1 MMEETIRRSLPEAE
15 GSLMP
20 IHDWTRVDSALFHDF
35 HQGWVISLRNALNAG
50 ALPADYYA
58 LVEQSIK
65 GPIPDVL
72 ALHLSN
78 GAKDFY
84 EPGTGGLA
92 VSTVPP
98 RTRLVQRHE
107 ESIYARKADQV
118 TVRHRHGRIVAV
130 IEIVSP
136 GNKASNAEFRAFL
149 KKASELIRQ
158 GVHLLVIDLFP
169 PTKRDPQGIHHA
181 IWNELTGGDFDPPP
195 DKPLTLTAY
204 DAGPP
209 EVAYVEPIAVG
220 DDLPDMPL
228 FLEPEH
234 YVNAPLEAT
243 YQTTWEVFPGALK
256 GLLEVG

>member
-1 MMEETIRRSLPEAE
+1 
-15 GSLMP
+15 MP
-20 IHDWTRVDSALFHDF
+20 IHDWTRVDSGLFHDF
-35 HQGWVISLRNALNAG
+35 HQGWVCALCDVLNTRTLTDDFFAI
-50 ALPADYYA
+50 AERP
-58 LVEQSIK
+58 INR
-65 GPIPDVL
+65 PIPDAL
-72 ALHLSN
+72 ALHLSD
-78 GAKDFY
+78 GTKDFY
-84 EPGTGGLA
+84 EPGQGGVA
-92 VSTVPP
+92 VSAFPP
-98 RTRLVQRHE
+98 RTRLVQRSDE
-107 ESIYARKADQV
+107 DGIYAHRADQV

-195 DKPLTLTAY
+195 DKCLTLTAY

-220 DDLPDMPL
+220 DVLSDMPL

-243 YQTTWEVFPGALK
+243 YQTTWEVFPGVLK